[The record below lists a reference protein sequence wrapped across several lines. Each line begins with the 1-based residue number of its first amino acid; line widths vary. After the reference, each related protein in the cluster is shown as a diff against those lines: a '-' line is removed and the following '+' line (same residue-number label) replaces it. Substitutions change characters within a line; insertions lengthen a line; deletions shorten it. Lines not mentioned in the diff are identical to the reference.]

1 MAVVVPVRGL
11 RYNPQA
17 VEDLAAVVTP
27 PYDVITP
34 EAQAQYYARH
44 PYNIIRLEYGKEE
57 PGDDEVNNRYTRA
70 AAAFAAWRERGVLI
84 REKTPAFYLYEQEF
98 QVRGKRMRRHGFF
111 CAVRLERFERGVIM
125 PHEET
130 LAGPKKDRLE
140 LLRACRANFSPIFG
154 LYADREGSVLAALL
168 RAAGEP
174 AVSFYDELGHAH
186 RLWVIT
192 DAGTVNAVRDRLADR
207 RILIADGH
215 HRYETALAYADEQ
228 AGPGPHRYVMMVLV
242 NLYDPGLVI
251 LPTHRLVRET
261 GKLSLGAFMDALEE
275 QFEIAEAP
283 PASAWNFE
291 AFLAGLASRGRH
303 AFGLYAGREK
313 LYILKLRGDVPVQR
327 LLPQDRSPAWRELD
341 VAVLHHLV
349 LHRIL
354 GIGPRECEN
363 GKALAYTRDA
373 EGALRRVDGGEYRLA
388 FFLNPTRVEEV
399 VAVAEAGDRMPQK
412 STYFYPKLITGLVI
426 NPLE

>member
-11 RYNPQA
+11 RYNPEA

-57 PGDDEVNNRYTRA
+57 PGDDEMNNRYTRA

-251 LPTHRLVRET
+251 LPTHRLVREI

-283 PASAWNFE
+283 PASAWNFD

-303 AFGLYAGREK
+303 AFGLYAGRDR

-426 NPLE
+426 NPLA